1 MKYDFDKII
10 DRRNTGSLK
19 WDVSENELP
28 MWVADMDFQ
37 TAPEIQQAI
46 IKRAEHG
53 VFGYSIIPNEWY
65 NTIINWWSIRHNFN
79 IEKDWLIFSAGVVP
93 SISSIVRKLTTS
105 AENIVFMTPVYNI
118 FYNSVVNNGRNV
130 LECPLA
136 YNGKSYNINFEL
148 LEEKLSNP
156 QTSMLILCNPH
167 NPTGQI
173 WSKSILQ
180 KIGDLCIKYSVIVVS
195 DEIHCDL
202 TEPDINYT
210 PFASVSENC
219 QNNSITCIAPTK
231 AFNIAGLQTSAVVVP
246 NKTLRHKVWRGLNT
260 DEIAEPNAFA
270 VAASVTAFSY
280 GEEWLNQLRKYI
292 SDNKKYTVEFISKE
306 IPKIKVVPSEATYL
320 MWFDCSEIT
329 QDTKQLSEFIREKT
343 GLYIS
348 YGGQFGGNGNL
359 FLRFNIACPKQV
371 LCDGLERLK
380 SALFDIC

>member
-10 DRRNTGSLK
+10 NRRNTGSLK

-53 VFGYSIIPNEWY
+53 IFGYSIIPDEWY
-65 NTIINWWSIRHNFN
+65 STIINWWNKRHNFN
-79 IEKDWLIFSAGVVP
+79 MEKDWLIFSTGVVP
-93 SISSIVRKLTTS
+93 SISSIVRKLTTP
-105 AENIVFMTPVYNI
+105 AENVVFMTPVYNI

-136 YNGKSYNINFEL
+136 YNGERYNIDFEL

-167 NPTGQI
+167 NPTGQV
-173 WSKSILQ
+173 WSKSVLK
-180 KIGDLCIKYSVIVVS
+180 KIGDLCVKHSVIVVS

-202 TEPDINYT
+202 TEPNVNYT
-210 PFASVSENC
+210 PFASVSEHC
-219 QNNSITCIAPTK
+219 RNNSITCIAPTK
-231 AFNIAGLQTSAVVVP
+231 SFNIAGLQTSAVVVP

-270 VAASVTAFSY
+270 VTASVAAFSY
-280 GEEWLNQLRKYI
+280 GEEWLNQLRQYI
-292 SDNKKYTVEFISKE
+292 SDNKKYTVEFISRE
-306 IPKIKVVPSEATYL
+306 IPKIKVVSSEATYL
-320 MWFDCSEIT
+320 MWFDCSKIT
-329 QDTKQLSEFIREKT
+329 QDTKTLSEFIREKT
-343 GLYIS
+343 GLYVS

-359 FLRFNIACPKQV
+359 FLRFNVACPRKV

-380 SALFDIC
+380 LALSN

>member
-46 IKRAEHG
+46 MKRAEHG
-53 VFGYSIIPNEWY
+53 IFGYSIIPDEWY
-65 NTIINWWSIRHNFN
+65 NTIINWWSRKHNFN
-79 IEKDWLIFSAGVVP
+79 IEKNWLIFSTGVVP
-93 SISSIVRKLTTS
+93 SISSIVRKLTTP

-136 YNGKSYNINFEL
+136 YNNENYNIDFEL

-167 NPTGQI
+167 NPTGQV
-173 WSKSILQ
+173 WSKSVLQ
-180 KIGDLCIKYSVIVVS
+180 KIGDLCVKHSVIVVS

-219 QNNSITCIAPTK
+219 KNNSITCIAPTK
-231 AFNIAGLQTSAVVVP
+231 TFNIAGLQTSAVVVP

-270 VAASVTAFSY
+270 VTASVAAFSY

-292 SDNKKYTVEFISKE
+292 SDNKKYTVEFISRE

-320 MWFDCSEIT
+320 MWFDCSKIT

-359 FLRFNIACPKQV
+359 FLRFNVACPKQV

-380 SALFDIC
+380 SALSDIC

>member
-37 TAPEIQQAI
+37 TAPEIKQAI
-46 IKRAEHG
+46 MKRAEHG
-53 VFGYSIIPNEWY
+53 IFGYSIIPDEWY
-65 NTIINWWSIRHNFN
+65 NTIIEWWSRKHNFN

-93 SISSIVRKLTTS
+93 SISSVVRKLTTP
-105 AENIVFMTPVYNI
+105 AENVVFMTPVYNI

-130 LECPLA
+130 IECPLA
-136 YNGKSYNINFEL
+136 YNSENYNIDFEL
-148 LEEKLSNP
+148 LEKKLSDP

-167 NPTGQI
+167 NPTGQV

-180 KIGDLCIKYSVIVVS
+180 KIGDLCIKYSVIVIS

-219 QNNSITCIAPTK
+219 KNNSITCIAPTK
-231 AFNIAGLQTSAVVVP
+231 TFNIAGLQTSAVVVP

-270 VAASVTAFSY
+270 ITASVAAFSY

-292 SDNKKYTVEFISKE
+292 SDNKKYTVKFISRE

-320 MWFDCSEIT
+320 MWFDCSKIT
-329 QDTKQLSEFIREKT
+329 QNTKQLSEFIREKT

-359 FLRFNIACPKQV
+359 FLRFNVACPKQV

-380 SALFDIC
+380 SALSDIC